1 MLTVS
6 APESRGRA
14 ARGLRKPAFRAGT
27 AVKSVDYAIMTPGPP
42 AADLPR
48 RRLLA
53 AFVIGAASAIGGSLA
68 AVAARFLGTSS
79 AAGTPGAVGIG
90 PETAFDSG
98 QPVET
103 VLSYSRPDAYR
114 TENRR
119 DTIFV
124 VRRPEGLVAFSPTC
138 THLGCSVRWDAGAS
152 LFRCPCH
159 GGTYRP
165 DGSVA
170 GGPPP
175 RPLARLPIEIRAG
188 QVYVTPGDFA

>member
-1 MLTVS
+1 MTSEPPVE
-6 APESRGRA
+6 AP
-14 ARGLRKPAFRAGT
+14 T
-27 AVKSVDYAIMTPGPP
+27 
-42 AADLPR
+42 R

-53 AFVIGAASAIGGSLA
+53 TLVVGAASAIAGTLA
-68 AVAARFLGTSS
+68 AVAARFLGTSVS
-79 AAGTPGAVGIG
+79 AGIPDPIAIG
-90 PETAFDSG
+90 PETSFVGGS
-98 QPVET
+98 PVEA
-103 VLSYSRPDAYR
+103 VLSYARNDAYR
-114 TENRR
+114 TEARR

-124 VRRPEGLVAFSPTC
+124 VRRPEGLLALSPTC
-138 THLGCSVRWDAGAS
+138 THLGCSVRWDAGSA

-188 QVYVTPGDFA
+188 QVYVRRGIS